1 MTTLDK
7 ESLVELLFRVQ
18 TGHCSC
24 RAAADIILK
33 LVEEDRQSNVDEA
46 LASEH
51 LNRGM

>member
-1 MTTLDK
+1 MIGVELHTATLEK

-33 LVEEDRQSNVDEA
+33 LVDEQRKKDGV
-46 LASEH
+46 
-51 LNRGM
+51 NWP